1 MSGNRWYEEPIETVL
16 RDGSRAVVRMVE
28 AGDKD
33 AFSEGMERLSSR
45 SRYLRF
51 HSGIERLSPR
61 QLEYLTEV
69 DQRDHVAW
77 VALTSEQG
85 REVGIG
91 VARFVRIEDEPD
103 VAEAAITVL
112 DDYQGRG
119 LGTVLLGVLAA
130 AAARRGIRVFRSYV
144 LGENT
149 DMLDLFEALG
159 ATRSTVEPGV
169 YQVDMPISETLG
181 RLTDTAAGKV
191 FRAVTGSRLPH
202 MSTTAPPV
210 WVSDEREDDVEAPML
225 REWFDN
231 MLDRTLRG
239 SSRGRQRDTGSEER
253 RP

>member
-16 RDGSRAVVRMVE
+16 RDGTRALVRMVE
-28 AGDKD
+28 ASDKEGL
-33 AFSEGMERLSSR
+33 AEGMDRLSSR

-51 HSGIERLSPR
+51 HGGVETLTER
-61 QLEYLTEV
+61 QLEYLTDV
-69 DQRDHVAW
+69 DQRNHVAW

-91 VARFVRIEDEPD
+91 VARFVRIDGEPD

-130 AAARRGIRVFRSYV
+130 AAGRRGIKVFRSYV

-149 DMLDLFEALG
+149 DMLALFEALG
-159 ATRSTVEPGV
+159 ATRSQVEPDV
-169 YQVDMPISETLG
+169 FQVDMPVPETLG

-191 FRAVTGSRLPH
+191 FHAVTGRRLPH
-202 MSTTAPPV
+202 MRTTAPPV
-210 WVSDEREDDVEAPML
+210 WVSDEREVDTEPPML
-225 REWFDN
+225 REWFDR
-231 MLDRTLRG
+231 MLERTLRS
-239 SSRGRQRDTGSEER
+239 SSRGREGRTGGEEQRE
-253 RP
+253 

>member
-16 RDGSRAVVRMVE
+16 RDGTRALVRMVE
-28 AGDKD
+28 ASDKESL
-33 AFSEGMERLSSR
+33 AEGMDRLSPR

-51 HSGIERLSPR
+51 HGGIEKLTER
-61 QLEYLTEV
+61 QLEYLTDV

-85 REVGIG
+85 RDVGIG
-91 VARFVRIEDEPD
+91 VARFVRIAGEPD

-130 AAARRGIRVFRSYV
+130 AAGRRGIKVFRSYV

-149 DMLDLFEALG
+149 DMLALFEALG
-159 ATRSTVEPGV
+159 ATRTHVEPGV
-169 YQVDMPISETLG
+169 FQVDMSVPKTLG

-191 FRAVTGSRLPH
+191 FRAVTGRRLPH
-202 MSTTAPPV
+202 MRTTAPPV
-210 WVSDEREDDVEAPML
+210 WVSDEREADAEPPML
-225 REWFDN
+225 REWFDK
-231 MLDRTLRG
+231 MLERTLRG
-239 SSRGRQRDTGSEER
+239 SSRGREGRTGGEEQQR
-253 RP
+253 